1 MGSTTSLS
9 VLIPLLSALFGGV
22 VVALVNH
29 FLSKDV
35 RKASLDK
42 MRAETDKTIAE
53 AEITKRKLQE
63 VATDVQNVRSEVSDT
78 QGKIN
83 TLVKYSL
90 AFYLFDHLSHLYHDQ
105 EYRYSK
111 RPEFERDLRFLRD
124 HGYVEHFGIRQL
136 QAGENLIGK
145 VHLTPL
151 GKLLVELREHD
162 AQHQSAS
169 TP

>member
-1 MGSTTSLS
+1 MERLIHKGRQCIGGTGMGSDASINII
-9 VLIPLLSALFGGV
+9 IPLISALFGGV

-42 MRAETDKTIAE
+42 MRAETEKTIAE

-63 VATDVQNVRSEVSDT
+63 VTTDVQNVRSEVSDT

-90 AFYLFDHLSHLYHDQ
+90 AYYLFDHLSLNWEGAPDT
-105 EYRYSK
+105 
-111 RPEFERDLRFLRD
+111 
-124 HGYVEHFGIRQL
+124 IRK
-136 QAGENLIGK
+136 A
-145 VHLTPL
+145 L
-151 GKLLVELREHD
+151 GRI
-162 AQHQSAS
+162 A
-169 TP
+169 